1 MLIGISVFLCDMFCV
16 RFFTEQRGWSGVEVA
31 SYSADP
37 APGHQAAERFSP
49 VSVVKKLACKEE
61 GSCVLPCMKEHTLMT
76 KLSSQLLS
84 KLVSL
89 LDFECCGS
97 QYG

>member
-1 MLIGISVFLCDMFCV
+1 MEIAL
-16 RFFTEQRGWSGVEVA
+16 

-37 APGHQAAERFSP
+37 APGHQAAEKQ
-49 VSVVKKLACKEE
+49 VACEEE
-61 GSCVLPCMKEHTLMT
+61 GSYVLACMKEHTLMT

-89 LDFECCGS
+89 LEFE
-97 QYG
+97 

>member
-1 MLIGISVFLCDMFCV
+1 MEIAL
-16 RFFTEQRGWSGVEVA
+16 

-37 APGHQAAERFSP
+37 APGHQAAERFSG
-49 VSVVKKLACKEE
+49 VSVVKQVACKEE
-61 GSCVLPCMKEHTLMT
+61 GSYVLACMKERTLMT

-89 LDFECCGS
+89 LEFE
-97 QYG
+97 